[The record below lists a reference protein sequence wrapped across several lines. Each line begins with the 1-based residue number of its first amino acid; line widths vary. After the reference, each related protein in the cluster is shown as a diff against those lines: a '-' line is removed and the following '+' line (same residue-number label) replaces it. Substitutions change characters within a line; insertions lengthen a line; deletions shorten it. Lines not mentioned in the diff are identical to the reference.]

1 MRLGKLALVV
11 AAGLLVAGTATAQ
24 QPGRGGRGGFGGGGL
39 AGMIAFNESLQKEL
53 KMDKDQVDK
62 LTAALNKTCEEMR
75 DDLGKLF
82 NPDTTREERDAITKK
97 MTEANNKAVE
107 SVLKSD
113 QVKRLHQI
121 ENQQAG
127 IGVFQ
132 KEDVQKA
139 LKLTDEQ
146 KDKIKEINDELRKEL
161 TDLGGG
167 RGGRG
172 GFGGFGGDPETQR
185 KRQALQKDAMTAAQK
200 VLKDDQK
207 TALKDLTGE
216 PFELQFGGFGGGG
229 GFGGFGGGGQPGVVL
244 SPRTQETL
252 KLTDEQKKRLE
263 DLQKEVDSQLSKIL
277 TDEQKKQLK
286 DMQQGGGRGGRGGRG
301 GKPNP
306 DF

>member
-1 MRLGKLALVV
+1 MRLGKLAMVV
-11 AAGLLVAGTATAQ
+11 AAGLLLAGTATA
-24 QPGRGGRGGFGGGGL
+24 QPGRGGRGGGGGL

-62 LTAALNKTCEEMR
+62 LTAALTKSREEMR

-97 MTEANNKAVE
+97 MTESTNKAVE

-127 IGVFQ
+127 VGIFQ
-132 KEDVQKA
+132 KEDVQKV
-139 LKLTDEQ
+139 LKLTDDQ
-146 KDKIKEINDELRKEL
+146 KDKFKEINDELRKEL
-161 TDLGGG
+161 ADLGGG
-167 RGGRG
+167 RGGARG

-200 VLKDDQK
+200 VLTADQK

-216 PFELQFGGFGGGG
+216 PFELQFAAPGGGG
-229 GFGGFGGGGQPGVVL
+229 GGGQAGVVL
-244 SPRTQETL
+244 SPRAQETL

-286 DMQQGGGRGGRGGRG
+286 DMQQGGGRGGRGAPGGRG